1 MAQIQSGAS
10 VDLMTVDSVSKAARV
25 GVFDVTGVQAK
36 VDLDGN
42 LRVSPRTPA
51 MGTLGSYAKS
61 LSSGQIVAT
70 GSANAVIWALRWSDS
85 TGKLALIQRIRV
97 NAVFGASGANTAL
110 PYNLQLFFA
119 RGFTVSPTT
128 SIGTTATLT
137 GGNAKL
143 RTSMGTT
150 LMGGIWILGTAAAG
164 LTGQTLGNDTDA
176 MATIQGGA
184 IASAPVGTMFF
195 GPNPANLW
203 DDNVDG
209 HPIVLAQNEGLAIQA
224 PLAGPSAGTF
234 QVIVSVE
241 WTEVAS
247 Y

>member
-10 VDLMTVDSVSKAARV
+10 VDLLTVDSVSKAARV

-36 VDLDGN
+36 VDIDGN

-61 LSSGQIVAT
+61 LVSGSIVAT

-85 TGKLALIQRIRV
+85 TGKLALIQRVRV
-97 NAVFGASGANTAL
+97 GAVVDGTITTSV

-119 RGFTVSPTT
+119 RGFTGNPTT

-176 MATIQGGA
+176 ISTLVGA
-184 IASAPVGTMFF
+184 SGQAIGSQFF
-195 GPNPANLW
+195 GSPGLSVLW

-224 PLAGPSAGTF
+224 PLAGPATGTF
-234 QVIVSVE
+234 KIAVSLE
-241 WTEVAS
+241 WTEVAT